1 MFRKLLF
8 KDLTFTDIHT
18 LYSDPR
24 EAERFFFD
32 LKWKDGF
39 VCSKC
44 GHTHCTTV
52 IRKNGSLR
60 TVYQCSHCGHQ
71 ESATVGTALED
82 TKAPLFSWI
91 LVMFVF
97 VMSKTG
103 TSAKYISN
111 LTGVS
116 YHTTKFMLRKI
127 RQAQKQDNETHAA
140 TDCDAIGLDV
150 FSYCGKKHENG
161 GKKHGKRGWGAEGKG
176 NVAAAVIRQYVWED
190 TNGDEEVFEAADAA
204 KFKIAGSENKTEL
217 KKFLEKAVPGDCAVH
232 CDRSSASPALDI
244 AGKLVDAQ
252 KSEVDT
258 DRLSSP
264 DHVISSFRSK
274 VQGTTHGITLQ
285 FPENELADFE
295 WKLSRRKWKK
305 SILASLGRT
314 LIKGTHQTRERL
326 ISHFKGIQ
334 KQLATA

>member
-190 TNGDEEVFEAADAA
+190 T
-204 KFKIAGSENKTEL
+204 
-217 KKFLEKAVPGDCAVH
+217 
-232 CDRSSASPALDI
+232 
-244 AGKLVDAQ
+244 
-252 KSEVDT
+252 
-258 DRLSSP
+258 
-264 DHVISSFRSK
+264 
-274 VQGTTHGITLQ
+274 
-285 FPENELADFE
+285 
-295 WKLSRRKWKK
+295 
-305 SILASLGRT
+305 
-314 LIKGTHQTRERL
+314 
-326 ISHFKGIQ
+326 
-334 KQLATA
+334 

>member
-1 MFRKLLF
+1 MFRKSLF

-82 TKAPLFSWI
+82 TKVPLFSWI

-150 FSYCGKKHENG
+150 FSYG
-161 GKKHGKRGWGAEGKG
+161 GKKHGKRAGE
-176 NVAAAVIRQYVWED
+176 QQ
-190 TNGDEEVFEAADAA
+190 A
-204 KFKIAGSENKTEL
+204 KAM
-217 KKFLEKAVPGDCAVH
+217 
-232 CDRSSASPALDI
+232 
-244 AGKLVDAQ
+244 
-252 KSEVDT
+252 
-258 DRLSSP
+258 
-264 DHVISSFRSK
+264 
-274 VQGTTHGITLQ
+274 
-285 FPENELADFE
+285 
-295 WKLSRRKWKK
+295 
-305 SILASLGRT
+305 
-314 LIKGTHQTRERL
+314 
-326 ISHFKGIQ
+326 
-334 KQLATA
+334 